1 MTPTPSARQEAEWI
15 VCQIPCR
22 CTLKQVNDARALIE
36 AALLAAEQRGGQAM
50 KRYAVH
56 LESCESIGHSVAK
69 KIPQSL
75 RPECTCGLDV
85 VLRGE
90 ES

>member
-1 MTPTPSARQEAEWI
+1 MTPTPSARQEAERI
-15 VCQIPCR
+15 VSDLTNLP
-22 CTLKQVNDARALIE
+22 NPFGERAHEIITT
-36 AALLAAEQRGGQAM
+36 ALLSAEQRGRQAM